1 MAETEDLTQ
10 DLSENSLKAM
20 YLNTAVIGTLSFI
33 AAYVIVYIAY
43 SAITGFFGMFF
54 DMELKWF
61 YYHLKVT
68 PAEEWMWSKKRI
80 IVIYT
85 SGPIAGLGIA
95 LLSRILYA
103 TVLKHRDNVLRNI
116 VFWTYFHG
124 IGFFFGHAIVGVL
137 MNLSDLLDTNRGFGL
152 TFFFMGLSNNWQIF
166 LSAISIIGMVLIGL
180 LSYQFAIKTSV
191 SRRLFKG
198 GPKYRLR
205 FLLNATT
212 IPWFVGSLF
221 ILGLQYPNYGVY
233 YTMYFP
239 VIGLMMVPMLSLY
252 NLRVSSTSV
261 KTDRTSQVRP
271 RLSLIIT
278 AISLILFYRVVLGF
292 GINFNTLNEQ
302 GIEIPKNEFEEVKTE
317 EKPTPNNNR

>member
-20 YLNTAVIGTLSFI
+20 YFNTAVIGTLSFL
-33 AAYVIVYIAY
+33 AAYVIVYISY
-43 SAITGFFGMFF
+43 SVATGLLALMF

-61 YYHLKVT
+61 YYHLKINA
-68 PAEEWMWSKKRI
+68 AEEYLWTKRRVI
-80 IVIYT
+80 AIYT
-85 SGPIAGLGIA
+85 AGPIIGLGIA
-95 LLSRILYA
+95 LLSRIIYA
-103 TVLKHRDNVLRNI
+103 TTLKHRDNVLRNI

-124 IGFFFGHAIVGVL
+124 IGFFFGNAIVGVL
-137 MNLSDLLDTNRGFGL
+137 MNLSDLLDNNRGFGL
-152 TFFFMGLSNNWQIF
+152 SFKFMLISNGWQIF
-166 LSAISIIGMVLIGL
+166 IAALSIVAMVIVGLI
-180 LSYQFAIKTSV
+180 SYQFAIKTSL

-212 IPWFVGSLF
+212 IPWFVGSL
-221 ILGLQYPNYGVY
+221 ILLALQYPNYVVY

-252 NLRVSSTSV
+252 NMRVSSTSV
-261 KTDRTSQVRP
+261 KTDKASQVRP

-278 AISLILFYRVVLGF
+278 TLVLVIFYRVVLGF
-292 GINFNTLNEQ
+292 GIRVNPLEVEENQDIPQTEFQEVGTKGDTL
-302 GIEIPKNEFEEVKTE
+302 K
-317 EKPTPNNNR
+317 

>member
-1 MAETEDLTQ
+1 MSETEDLNQ

-20 YLNTAVIGTLSFI
+20 YFNTAVIGTLSFI
-33 AAYVIVYIAY
+33 AAYVIVYVTY
-43 SAITGFFGMFF
+43 SGITGLFGALF

-61 YYHLKVT
+61 YYHLKIT
-68 PAEEWMWSKKRI
+68 PAEEWMWTKKRVI
-80 IVIYT
+80 IIYS
-85 SGPIAGLGIA
+85 SGPVASLGIA

-124 IGFFFGHAIVGVL
+124 IGFFFGNAIVGVL
-137 MNLSDLLDTNRGFGL
+137 MNLSDLLDNNRGFGL
-152 TFFFMGLSNNWQIF
+152 TFHFLLLGNSWQLFI
-166 LSAISIIGMVLIGL
+166 SALSIIGMVIIGL

-221 ILGLQYPNYGVY
+221 ILALQYPNYSIY

-239 VIGLMMVPMLSLY
+239 VIGLMMVPILSLY

-261 KTDRTSQVRP
+261 KTDRASQVRP
-271 RLSLIIT
+271 RLSLIVT
-278 AISLILFYRVVLGF
+278 ALALILFYRIVLGF
-292 GINFNTLNEQ
+292 GLNFNSLTEQ
-302 GIEIPKNEFEEVKTE
+302 GFEIPKNEFEEVKTE
-317 EKPTPNNNR
+317 ENPTPNNIR

>member
-1 MAETEDLTQ
+1 MSETEDLTQ

-20 YLNTAVIGTLSFI
+20 YFNTAVIGTLSFI
-33 AAYVIVYIAY
+33 AAYIIVYIAY
-43 SAITGFFGMFF
+43 SAITGFFGLFF

-61 YYHLKVT
+61 YYHLKIT
-68 PAEEWMWSKKRI
+68 PAEEWMWSKKRV

-124 IGFFFGHAIVGVL
+124 IGFFFGNAIVGVL

-152 TFFFMGLSNNWQIF
+152 TFYFMSVSNNWQMFI
-166 LSAISIIGMVLIGL
+166 SALSIIGMVIIGL
-180 LSYQFAIKTSV
+180 FSYHFAIKTSV

-212 IPWFVGSLF
+212 IPWFVGSLI
-221 ILGLQYPNYGVY
+221 ILALQYPNYVAY

-278 AISLILFYRVVLGF
+278 AVSLILFYRVVLGF
-292 GINFNTLNEQ
+292 GLNFNTLKEQ
-302 GIEIPKNEFEEVKTE
+302 GIEIPRNEFEEVQTE
-317 EKPTPNNNR
+317 EKPTPENSR